1 MAQQMKQKFT
11 ILKALLPTLNKDKN
25 SSKGF
30 TLLEL
35 IVGLSIMF
43 VVGGLAINAFIEAS
57 RSFNTDKKNID
68 SSQNLSAV
76 LELIGNDIKQSGEQ
90 MNDRLFPVVK
100 IEKVP
105 AGDPDNMAGS
115 SKITIRRALA
125 APLTLCQVINSTFTG
140 TEITVTDNSLTS
152 ESNCQLGT
160 PSTTTLPS
168 TTIVRP
174 ARLKEARD
182 KRCQLDDINGDYSS
196 PSTTDF
202 CLATKASPD
211 LEQVSAAISDEN
223 GNMRTFKYVDD
234 GAISITSYK
243 IDITGLSPDT
253 VNTYA
258 IGRPIYLIEERVYA
272 LRKDGNLNLQ
282 IDGKPGGDTL
292 IKRMDK
298 FNVSARVYGDKDT
311 KQPDVINA
319 ATPPVKPNLLPVS
332 RRCDAAIP
340 YYICEFNTTS
350 VDDWKTIQ
358 GIKVELQAK
367 YDGTGKGAIA
377 SAADTEK
384 LKAAAEFFP
393 RNVLSK

>member
-1 MAQQMKQKFT
+1 M
-11 ILKALLPTLNKDKN
+11 NKDKN
-25 SSKGF
+25 SNEGF

-43 VVGGLAINAFIEAS
+43 IVGGLATNAFIEAS

-105 AGDPDNMAGS
+105 VGDPDNMPGS
-115 SKITIRRALA
+115 SKITIRRALSS
-125 APLTLCQVINSTFTG
+125 PLTLCQEITSAFTG
-140 TEITVTDNSLTS
+140 TEIIVTNDS
-152 ESNCQLGT
+152 ESEANCKLGT

-168 TTIVRP
+168 ATIVRP
-174 ARLKEARD
+174 TRLKEARD

-202 CLATKASPD
+202 CLATKATPD
-211 LEQVSAAISDEN
+211 LEQVSAAISDEA

-234 GAISITSYK
+234 GAISGTSYK
-243 IDITGLSPDT
+243 IDITGLSADA
-253 VNTYA
+253 NTYA
-258 IGRPIYLIEERVYA
+258 VGRPIYLIEERVYA
-272 LRKDGNLNLQ
+272 LRKDGSLNLQ
-282 IDGKPGGDTL
+282 IDGKSGGDTL

-311 KQPDVINA
+311 KQPDIINA

-358 GIKVELQAK
+358 GIKVELEAK

-377 SAADTEK
+377 SAADTER